1 MKDTGQSKYLL
12 LFTTLILISFTCF
25 NLFLRIGFNDSLL
38 WECFIL
44 SGLSLFILYF
54 PFLLIQYINRD
65 DLWFLSQPLWQV
77 LAAFFL
83 CLLGFLGVPPVV
95 SFFIASLGFMALFL
109 SFIKTGKH
117 KISAFFFCLLILAFF
132 SLWIVSVIWGGF
144 HLRPGFIET
153 LVVTKPYF
161 FDQGYQNADTLY
173 HLSIAQMIKHY
184 GVASTG
190 LDGVPNVYYHYGSHW
205 VMAQLSNF
213 TGVHLVY
220 LYNLGYPLI
229 FITLFFNVFL
239 QFVFRVQEWLFK
251 KTDAGLLFTL
261 LLLCIYIG
269 VPHDLYAGG
278 LLGTSGLVNESF
290 TISLTILFVFL
301 HITMA
306 FWQSGARH
314 VYLFIILSIFF
325 VIVAGIVKISTGFV
339 LTALI
344 GYLFLRFGLYRK
356 LKYWFFVL
364 LLLVSFLFT
373 YFLTAETLPFG
384 IRQIGMDEGFQ
395 QYLHFYRHT
404 HTFEPV
410 SWFGGFY
417 LWLYAT
423 SILVFALPS
432 PTDQTKIKYLWKSK
446 MTLPAE
452 TSIVIA
458 LVGVVPSLV
467 MAFIGTNSMY
477 FSGIQLFV
485 AGAFVLAFVPLMT
498 DKLQTWLTAV
508 KAPLSLS
515 IQFVLVIGLLLLMY
529 VEVRWH
535 FNKMIKVNVQMRR
548 EILNIPVDPQWR
560 VKYDHSTFEIFGR
573 PVQQAYDTIKFG
585 RFISSLMELEK
596 EVNSSKLLFLNHQT
610 LPADFFRN
618 VRCIE
623 TPFIAPAFSG
633 HAMLDG
639 LSYRCEIG
647 MYGYG
652 YYQRNFTGVP
662 DPSQSQICDM
672 AMNKGFAQVM
682 IFEETKND
690 FLLLDCNPALKK

>member
-1 MKDTGQSKYLL
+1 MKHTDQSKYLL

-25 NLFLRIGFNDSLL
+25 NLFLRTGFKNTLL

-44 SGLSLFILYF
+44 SGLSLFIVYF
-54 PFLLIQYINRD
+54 PFLLIKYSNRG
-65 DLWFLSQPLWQV
+65 DLWFLNQPLWQV
-77 LAAFFL
+77 FVVIFL
-83 CLLGFLGVPPVV
+83 CLLGFLGVPTVV
-95 SFFIASLGFMALFL
+95 SFFIASLGFIALSL
-109 SFIKTGKH
+109 SFFKTSKA
-117 KISAFFFCLLILAFF
+117 KFSAFFFSLLMLAFF
-132 SLWIVSVIWGGF
+132 SLWIVSVTWGGF
-144 HLRPGFIET
+144 HLRPAFMET

-161 FDQGYQNADTLY
+161 FDQGYNNADTLY

-190 LDGVPNVYYHYGSHW
+190 LDGIPNVYYHYGSHW
-205 VMAQLSNF
+205 VMAQLSSF
-213 TGVHLVY
+213 TGIHLVH

-251 KTDAGLLFTL
+251 KTDTGLLFTL

-269 VPHDLYAGG
+269 VPRHLYAGG
-278 LLGTSGLVNESF
+278 LLGHSGLVNESF
-290 TISLTILFVFL
+290 TISLTVLFVFL
-301 HITMA
+301 HTAMA
-306 FWQSGARH
+306 FWQSGAKH
-314 VYLFIILSIFF
+314 GYLFIILTIFL
-325 VIVAGIVKISTGFV
+325 VIAAGIIKISTGFV

-356 LKYWFFVL
+356 LSYWLCVL
-364 LLLVSFLFT
+364 LPLVGFLFT
-373 YFLTAETLPFG
+373 YFLTAEILPFG
-384 IRQIGMDEGFQ
+384 IRKMGIDEGFQ

-404 HTFEPV
+404 HAFEPI

-417 LWLYAT
+417 LWLYTT
-423 SILVFALPS
+423 SILIFALPS
-432 PTDQTKIKYLWKSK
+432 PADQTKVKYLWNTR

-485 AGAFVLAFVPLMT
+485 SGAFVLAFVPLLT
-498 DKLQTWLTAV
+498 DKIQAWLAAV
-508 KAPLSLS
+508 KVPLRLA
-515 IQFVLVIGLLLLMY
+515 IQFVLVVGLLLLMY

-560 VKYDHSTFEIFGR
+560 VKYDHSTFGIFSE

-585 RFISSLMELEK
+585 RFLSSLMEQEK
-596 EVNSSKLLFLNHQT
+596 DVNPSKLLFLNHQT
-610 LPADFFRN
+610 LSTDFFRN
-618 VRCIE
+618 IRCIE

-639 LSYRCEIG
+639 LSYKCEIG
-647 MYGYG
+647 MYGYS
-652 YYQRNFTGVP
+652 YYQRNFAGVP
-662 DPSQSQICDM
+662 HPSQSQICDKTVS
-672 AMNKGFAQVM
+672 KGFAQVM
-682 IFEETKND
+682 IFNEAKSN
-690 FLLLDCNPALKK
+690 FLLLECTPALKK

>member
-25 NLFLRIGFNDSLL
+25 NLFLRIGFNDSLF

-54 PFLLIQYINRD
+54 PFLLIRYINRD

-95 SFFIASLGFMALFL
+95 SFFIASLGFVALFL
-109 SFIKTGKH
+109 SFIKTGKP
-117 KISAFFFCLLILAFF
+117 KFSAFFFCLLILVFF

-144 HLRPGFIET
+144 HLRPAFVET

-190 LDGVPNVYYHYGSHW
+190 LDGIPNVYYHYGSHW
-205 VMAQLSNF
+205 AMAQLSSF
-213 TGVHLVY
+213 TGIHLMY

-251 KTDAGLLFTL
+251 KTDTGLLFTL

-269 VPHDLYAGG
+269 VPRHLYAGG
-278 LLGTSGLVNESF
+278 LLGHSGLTNESF
-290 TISLTILFVFL
+290 TISLIILFVFL
-301 HITMA
+301 HTAMD
-306 FWQSGARH
+306 FWQSGAKH
-314 VYLFIILSIFF
+314 IYAFIILTIFF
-325 VIVAGIVKISTGFV
+325 VIAAGIVKISTGFV
-339 LTALI
+339 LTALT

-364 LLLVSFLFT
+364 LLLVSFLLT
-373 YFLTAETLPFG
+373 YFLTAEILPFG

-432 PTDQTKIKYLWKSK
+432 PTDQTKIQYLWNSK

-458 LVGVVPSLV
+458 FVGVVPSLV

-485 AGAFVLAFVPLMT
+485 AGAFVLAFVPLLN
-498 DKLQTWLTAV
+498 DKIQAWLTAL
-508 KAPLSLS
+508 KAPLKLS
-515 IQFVLVIGLLLLMY
+515 IQFVVVVGLLLLMY

-690 FLLLDCNPALKK
+690 FLQLECNPALKK